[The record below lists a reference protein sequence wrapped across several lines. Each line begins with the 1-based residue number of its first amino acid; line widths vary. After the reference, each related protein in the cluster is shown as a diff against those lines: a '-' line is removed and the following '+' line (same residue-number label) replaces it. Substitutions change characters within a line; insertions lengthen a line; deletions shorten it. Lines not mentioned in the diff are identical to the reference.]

1 MELMINIPKKIIEE
15 AYIANDNSELEEY
28 VLTNYP
34 ITAIIKDYVKLY
46 MSAKNEDNKPQ
57 QISVTEAEYELITN
71 LFKIRGQRVL
81 NGVVVKELRGR
92 PRKAVRD
99 DNENVLPMEE

>member
-1 MELMINIPKKIIEE
+1 
-15 AYIANDNSELEEY
+15 
-28 VLTNYP
+28 
-34 ITAIIKDYVKLY
+34 

-57 QISVTEAEYELITN
+57 QISVTEAEYEMITN

-92 PRKAVRD
+92 PKKDV
-99 DNENVLPMEE
+99 NLK